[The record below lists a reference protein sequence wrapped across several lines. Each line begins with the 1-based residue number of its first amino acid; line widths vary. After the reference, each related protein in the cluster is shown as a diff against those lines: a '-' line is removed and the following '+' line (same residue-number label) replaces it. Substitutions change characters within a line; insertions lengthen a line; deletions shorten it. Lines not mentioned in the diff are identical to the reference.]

1 MEEQMRRVLIVFC
14 IMAFTLVVG
23 ISMCSAAGKPITYYT
38 LTVAS
43 TNPTSGVAI
52 TVSPLDK
59 NGAGNGTTQ
68 FTRSYAKGTVVTL
81 TAPATSTGG
90 SFVKWQ
96 KGTTDYATTQATTVT
111 MTAAATMTA
120 VYGTVTTTY
129 TLTVASTNPTSGVAI
144 IVSPVDKT
152 GAGNGT
158 TQFTRTYNSGTSVTL
173 TAPATASSNN
183 FSKWQKNGVDAGT
196 ALAISVSMTA
206 NTTMTAV
213 YVTPPPSGNHAS
225 VTGTYNTPAEVTAK
239 CLTCHS
245 SAGPGVNV
253 SSAVPN
259 SLHGMMPTAS
269 PNVINNTGLSQ
280 KLMEINTFCTYP
292 NPAQAGAACLTCHPT
307 LGKFQNL
314 AAADIDC
321 LMCHNDNYKRS
332 FTPEPDSAKWIRV
345 TDWSGVARTYVPAAA
360 DVNGNYS
367 VQFNFAAMTPGTT
380 GLSLIQGAKRPTTTT
395 CLNCHAKAGGSDW
408 AKRGDI
414 GLNSATATS
423 DQDIH
428 LASVANGGA
437 GLSCSSCH
445 VSSSHKIPGRGIDLR
460 PTESGVAVK
469 KCTDCHLNFDS
480 GSAHAAA
487 GAPRSEGDRHVKR
500 VACQACHIT
509 AFGKGGAT
517 EVARNWK
524 GTIEW
529 NAGLCMGQGGW
540 APQETDVSNGI
551 PDFVFFNKTSYV
563 YKFGETLS
571 RIDPVSGLTS
581 MADAVGGVNDTQGV
595 SFLIP
600 IKRHTSN
607 MAVMNSGTNAGK
619 VIPFD
624 VVWQFMT
631 GYADQAAERGKAF
644 AGWTGT
650 HEWKTVEAEL
660 ALNHGVSPAARVTC
674 TNCHHGRNQF
684 STAYVTKLDKL
695 GYKLKDANKDGKV
708 DAADEAIICSQCHLQ
723 KAFKTDWQLQHNHTA
738 KGSGIGCT
746 FCHDF
751 KRPERG
757 LCEPCNAN
765 GTENTACINEFVDT
779 NYYNH
784 CQ

>member
-1 MEEQMRRVLIVFC
+1 MMKKVLTVLC
-14 IMAFTLVVG
+14 ITALVLAVG
-23 ISMCSAAGKPITYYT
+23 VTMSFAAKPATYYT

-43 TNPTSGVAI
+43 TNPSSGVAI
-52 TVSPLDK
+52 TASPLDR

-68 FTRSYAKGTVVTL
+68 FTRSYLKGTVVSL

-90 SFVKWQ
+90 
-96 KGTTDYATTQATTVT
+96 
-111 MTAAATMTA
+111 
-120 VYGTVTTTY
+120 
-129 TLTVASTNPTSGVAI
+129 
-144 IVSPVDKT
+144 
-152 GAGNGT
+152 
-158 TQFTRTYNSGTSVTL
+158 
-173 TAPATASSNN
+173 N
-183 FSKWQKNGVDAGT
+183 FSKWQKGT
-196 ALAISVSMTA
+196 ADYATTAATTVTMSA

-213 YVTPPPSGNHAS
+213 YVTPPPTGNHAS
-225 VTGTYNTPAEVTAK
+225 VTGTYNTPREVTAK

-253 SSAVPN
+253 SSAVPS

-292 NPAQAGAACLTCHPT
+292 NPAMAGAACLTCHPT
-307 LGKFQNL
+307 LGKFQNM
-314 AAADIDC
+314 AASDIDC
-321 LMCHNDNYKRS
+321 LMCHSDTYKRK
-332 FTPEPDSAKWIRV
+332 FTPEPDTAKWNYV
-345 TDWSGVARTYVPAAA
+345 TDWQGIARTYVPAAKDA
-360 DVNGNYS
+360 NGNYN
-367 VQFNFAAMTPGTT
+367 VEFNFSAMPAGTT
-380 GLSLIQGAKRPTTTT
+380 GLSLIKGVHRPTTTT

-414 GLNSATATS
+414 GLNSASATS
-423 DQDIH
+423 DQDVH

-445 VSSSHKIPGRGIDLR
+445 VSANHKIPGRGIDLR

-480 GSAHAAA
+480 GGAHAAA

-517 EVARNWK
+517 EIARNWK

-529 NAGLCMGQGGW
+529 NQALCMGQGGW

-563 YKFGETLS
+563 YKLGETLN
-571 RIDPVSGLTS
+571 RIDPVSGLTT
-581 MADAVGGVNDTQGV
+581 MADAVGGANDALGV
-595 SFLIP
+595 SFLTP

-650 HEWKTVEAEL
+650 HEWKTLEAEL

-674 TNCHHGRNQF
+674 TNCHHSRNQF

-695 GYKLKDANKDGKV
+695 GYKLKDANKDGLV
-708 DAADEAIICSQCHLQ
+708 NAADEAIICSQCHLQ
-723 KAFKTDWQLQHNHTA
+723 KAFKSDWQMQHNHVS
-738 KGSGIGCT
+738 KGSGIGCS
-746 FCHDF
+746 FCHDI

-765 GTENTACINEFVDT
+765 GTENTACITEFVDT